1 MPLALRDARAPMN
14 EKGSTH
20 LDLTRG
26 RSRPLLLMERT
37 MYRDGHT
44 PFASVF
50 PIKLTGHLDE
60 CLLRDALLRLQH
72 KHPLLRCV
80 VNDSPDRPRF
90 VLRDNPAPIPLR
102 IVDRLSEDEWEDE
115 VLREWTTPFN
125 GAAGAL
131 IRLVWLRGSGIHNL
145 ILAGHHCICDGQGGI
160 GLLQDL
166 LRAYKDPQCD
176 IGSYTELGSL
186 EDIVP
191 PPLLLDHKFH
201 RRLRWKR
208 RSLEC
213 ILWLN
218 ARRRK
223 NSEHIDAK
231 TIYFRRRVLSAH
243 IAQSIADRSKIEKV
257 TVLAPAALAF
267 MQAFRDVR
275 GAKSFKKVNA
285 MVDARRL
292 VHRIP
297 TNALFGLSPG
307 VPMRV
312 KDLPFPSDVGLN
324 TFWTRAR
331 ALKADL
337 DKRVGKLASEFYRL
351 LLSLEGLHH
360 RYSRVVDFFEST
372 PAIRSLT
379 FSNVGRL
386 TLGTQ
391 YRDLCLEKVYSPLVM
406 VSPTP
411 ANTVVLSSFGG
422 EMEFAI
428 ISDEQS
434 MPRADAVAILR
445 RTTEILEACV
455 VESA

>member
-1 MPLALRDARAPMN
+1 MTLALRDAGAPMN
-14 EKGSTH
+14 EKGSAH
-20 LDLTRG
+20 LDPKRG

-37 MYRDGHT
+37 MYRDGRT

-50 PIKLTGHLDE
+50 PIKLRGHLDE
-60 CLLRDALLRLQH
+60 CQLRDALRRLQY

-80 VNDSPDRPRF
+80 VNDLPDRPRF

-102 IVDRLSEDEWEDE
+102 IVHRLSEDGWEDE

-131 IRLVWLRGSGIHNL
+131 IRFVWLRGSGIHNL

-176 IGSYTELGSL
+176 IGFYAELGSL

-191 PPLLLDHKFH
+191 PPVLLDPKFH

-223 NSEHIDAK
+223 TSERIDTK
-231 TIYFRRRVLSAH
+231 TIYFHRGVMSAH
-243 IAQSIADRSKIEKV
+243 IAQSLADRSKIEKV

-275 GAKSFKKVNA
+275 GADSFKKVNA

-312 KDLPFPSDVGLN
+312 KDLPSPSDVGLN

-331 ALKADL
+331 AIKADL
-337 DKRVGKLASEFYRL
+337 DKRVGYLASEFYRL

-360 RYSRVVDFFEST
+360 RYNSVVDFFEST
-372 PAIRSLT
+372 PAIRPLT

-386 TLGTQ
+386 ALGTQ
-391 YRDLCLEKVYSPLVM
+391 YRGLCLEKVYSPLVM

-434 MPRADAVAILR
+434 LPRADAVAILH
-445 RTTEILEACV
+445 RTTRILEACV
-455 VESA
+455 VGST